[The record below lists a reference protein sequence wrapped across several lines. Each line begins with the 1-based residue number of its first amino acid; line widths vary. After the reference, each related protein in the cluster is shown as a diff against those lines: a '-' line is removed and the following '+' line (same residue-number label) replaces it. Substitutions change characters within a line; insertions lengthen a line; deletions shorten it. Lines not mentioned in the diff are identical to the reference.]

1 MDYVEQCLL
10 RASVSVEKARESVRV
25 NPDLPSL
32 VSEVRA
38 GAAESAAD
46 FVAALRGD
54 GLHPDDAA
62 SLQLVVMAIRS
73 R

>member
-1 MDYVEQCLL
+1 M
-10 RASVSVEKARESVRV
+10 RV
-25 NPDLPSL
+25 NPDLQSL